1 MIEEF
6 NGLSFLMFEEFDG
19 SFLIERECVYWTVQ
33 KLRCLNWSKPTLD
46 SAVIKVP
53 WWIPN
58 CGRALDNY
66 FLRQECGLRAEA
78 HFASQNML
86 LLGNTL
92 HCELLLKR
100 TVFFKSAPY
109 SLLLNTLYPSSH
121 FAYWNIFLLGTLL
134 SNPLCFL
141 QPFAAHHTLLLSPL
155 YSLSLKMNI

>member
-1 MIEEF
+1 M
-6 NGLSFLMFEEFDG
+6 LTWTSFHP
-19 SFLIERECVYWTVQ
+19 VYWTVQ

-53 WWIPN
+53 WLIPN

-100 TVFFKSAPY
+100 TVFFKSASY
-109 SLLLNTLYPSSH
+109 SLLLNTLYPSAH
-121 FAYWNIFLLGTLL
+121 FAYWNIFLLGTLCSPTL
-134 SNPLCFL
+134 FASFNPLLLITLCFSGHFTHC
-141 QPFAAHHTLLLSPL
+141 P
-155 YSLSLKMNI
+155 